1 MTNIVKKKWY
11 LKSGLWAAVGVIAAG
26 LAGAFFDVDADL
38 IAGNVEAI
46 GVAVASIVSA
56 FIASKVD

>member
-1 MTNIVKKKWY
+1 MTEIVKKKWY

-46 GVAVASIVSA
+46 GIAVASIVSA

>member
-26 LAGAFFDVDADL
+26 LAGALFDVDAEL

-46 GVAVASIVSA
+46 GIAVASIVSA
-56 FIASKVD
+56 FIASKGD